1 MKLRLIKS
9 FPEGSEIAKRQKM
22 HKKRYNQIPSSNKSL
37 GVYFGK
43 LIPSKE
49 SSMSPNNQAGRK
61 LMFSKRVLTN

>member
-22 HKKRYNQIPSSNKSL
+22 HEKIYNQIPSSNKSL
-37 GVYFGK
+37 GVHFGK

-49 SSMSPNNQAGRK
+49 SSMSPKNQARLK

>member
-22 HKKRYNQIPSSNKSL
+22 HKKIYNQIPSSNKSL
-37 GVYFGK
+37 RVHFGK

-49 SSMSPNNQAGRK
+49 SSMSPKNQAGLK
-61 LMFSKRVLTN
+61 LMFSKRALTN